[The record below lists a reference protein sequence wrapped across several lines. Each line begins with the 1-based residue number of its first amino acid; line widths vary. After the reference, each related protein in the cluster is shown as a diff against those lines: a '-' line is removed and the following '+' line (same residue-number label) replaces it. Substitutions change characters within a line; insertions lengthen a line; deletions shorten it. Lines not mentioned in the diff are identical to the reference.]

1 MQRHTIGNPKRI
13 PFNLMP
19 TLSLLRYVSLKQES
33 TLTTEPQWHRKPE
46 QSIMVEPGCQHQ
58 NVLLIMTA
66 YPEAAL
72 CKYDGSER
80 F

>member
-19 TLSLLRYVSLKQES
+19 TLSLLHYVSLKQES
-33 TLTTEPQWHRKPE
+33 TLQTRPQWRRKPE
-46 QSIMVEPGCQHQ
+46 QSIIVEPGCQDQ
-58 NVLLIMTA
+58 NILLIMMA
-66 YPEAAL
+66 HPEAVF
-72 CKYDGSER
+72 EW

>member
-1 MQRHTIGNPKRI
+1 MQRHTIGNPKQI

-33 TLTTEPQWHRKPE
+33 TLTTSPQWCRKPE
-46 QSIMVEPGCQHQ
+46 QSIIMEPGCQDQ
-58 NVLLIMTA
+58 NILLIMRA
-66 YPEAAL
+66 HPEAVF
-72 CKYDGSER
+72 EQ